1 MVRSVFLVLALLL
14 VAGCG
19 QQGLVCSESFA
30 YGAAKSIVE
39 KNLASPGSAKFASM
53 GDGSVKVSKTGACEY
68 RVESHVDSQN
78 GFGALLRTNFTITVK
93 GLAEEKTWQGSNLK
107 TM

>member
-1 MVRSVFLVLALLL
+1 MVRVIGLTLVLLA

-19 QQGLVCSESFA
+19 PQELVCSESFA

-39 KNLASPGSAKFASM
+39 KRLSSPGSAKFASLSNR
-53 GDGSVKVSKTGACEY
+53 SVKVKKTGVCEY
-68 RVESHVDSQN
+68 RVESFVDSQN
-78 GFGALLRTNFTITVK
+78 GFGALIRTNFTITVT
-93 GLAEEKTWQGSNLK
+93 GVPEERYWQGSKLK